1 MLTIIDKGR
10 QDVIIMGILSER
22 RMVINVDRFP
32 AEGLKVAKD
41 FGFSSTDIVEE
52 NAVFL
57 VPVRAEMDI
66 RKIGDEIRIKGK
78 IKTCLSFVCSRCLIP
93 FKFPVDSS
101 FDLVYLPE
109 ELDIVKEGLG
119 NEDLNNF
126 FYRNRQIDLREVILE
141 QLNLTFP
148 VKPLCSE
155 KCQGICPVC
164 GKNQRFGKCGCV
176 VEDSDPRL
184 QKFKSF
190 IKDRR

>member
-1 MLTIIDKGR
+1 
-10 QDVIIMGILSER
+10 MGILQER
-22 RMVINVDRFP
+22 KMLINVDKLP
-32 AEGLKVAKD
+32 QEGLKVSKE
-41 FGFSSTDIVEE
+41 FEFSSLDLVEE
-52 NAVFL
+52 SAVFL
-57 VPVRAEMDI
+57 QPVRAEM
-66 RKIGDEIRIKGK
+66 KIKKVGDEIRIKGE

-101 FDLVYLPE
+101 FDLAYLPE
-109 ELDIVKEGLG
+109 ELDILKEELG
-119 NEDLNNF
+119 TEDLNNY
-126 FYRNRQIDLREVILE
+126 FYRDRQVDLREVVLE

-164 GKNQRFGKCGCV
+164 GKNQRDGKCRCV
-176 VEDSDPRL
+176 IEDSDPRL

>member
-1 MLTIIDKGR
+1 ML
-10 QDVIIMGILSER
+10 
-22 RMVINVDRFP
+22 INVDKLPR
-32 AEGLKVAKD
+32 EGLKVSRD
-41 FGFSSTDIVEE
+41 FEFSSLDLVEE

-57 VPVRAEMDI
+57 QPVWAEMSI
-66 RKIGDEIRIKGK
+66 NRIGDEIRIKGK
-78 IKTCLSFVCSRCLIP
+78 VKTCFSFVCSRCLMP

-101 FDLVYLPE
+101 FDLIYLPE
-109 ELDIVKEGLG
+109 ELDILKEELG
-119 NEDLNNF
+119 TEDLNNY
-126 FYRNRQIDLREVILE
+126 FYRDQQIDLREVVLE

-164 GKNQRFGKCGCV
+164 GKNQKDGKCGCV

-184 QKFKSF
+184 QKLKSF

>member
-1 MLTIIDKGR
+1 ML
-10 QDVIIMGILSER
+10 
-22 RMVINVDRFP
+22 INVDKLPR
-32 AEGLKVAKD
+32 EGLKVSKD
-41 FGFSSTDIVEE
+41 FEFSSLDLVEE

-57 VPVRAEMDI
+57 QPVRAEMSVK
-66 RKIGDEIRIKGK
+66 RIGNEIRIKGK
-78 IKTCLSFVCSRCLIP
+78 VKTCFSFVCSRCLMP

-101 FDLVYLPE
+101 FDLIYLPE
-109 ELDIVKEGLG
+109 ELDILKEELG
-119 NEDLNNF
+119 TEDLNNY
-126 FYRNRQIDLREVILE
+126 FYRDQQIDLSEVVLE

-164 GKNQRFGKCGCV
+164 GKNQKDGKCGCV

-184 QKFKSF
+184 QKLKSF